1 MVVKGSAR
9 GKEFVRNVS
18 TAVFSVTFL
27 IAVDSSR
34 IPFFL
39 SSVNDVVQNDEREN
53 TVVLDDNVNTPEKL
67 EPGPVKHTQQH
78 VQNTTLR
85 GLTGPFFLTTVDY
98 RSTPSPGPFFLL
110 Y

>member
-1 MVVKGSAR
+1 MFVVVVKGSAR

-67 EPGPVKHTQQH
+67 ELISHNVFKPI
-78 VQNTTLR
+78 NT
-85 GLTGPFFLTTVDY
+85 
-98 RSTPSPGPFFLL
+98 
-110 Y
+110 

>member
-1 MVVKGSAR
+1 MKGSAR

-67 EPGPVKHTQQH
+67 EPGPVKHH
-78 VQNTTLR
+78 ATTIVINIAWLD
-85 GLTGPFFLTTVDY
+85 G
-98 RSTPSPGPFFLL
+98 S
-110 Y
+110 